1 MDSIVDVLVETT
13 QGSKH
18 KYEYDHQRRA
28 MRLDRR
34 LYSAVSFPA
43 DYGFVAG
50 TEGADGEPLDAL
62 VLLEDP
68 TFPGCWVRARV
79 VGVFWIRYDK
89 EGESRREAKLITVAE
104 GDPNFEEVH
113 DLDQLPDHLLSE
125 LENFFDVYKMLE
137 PGTSPV
143 PDGYEGRQAA
153 LREVEAARDRAG
165 RPPAPE

>member
-1 MDSIVDVLVETT
+1 MEPTVDVVVETT

-18 KYEYDHQRRA
+18 KYEYDHQRGA

-43 DYGFVAG
+43 DYGYK
-50 TEGADGEPLDAL
+50 D
-62 VLLEDP
+62 
-68 TFPGCWVRARV
+68 
-79 VGVFWIRYDK
+79 
-89 EGESRREAKLITVAE
+89 GESRREAKLITVAE
-104 GDPNFEEVH
+104 GDPNFDEVQ
-113 DLDQLPDHLLSE
+113 DLSDLSEHLLAE

-153 LREVEAARDRAG
+153 LREVKAARDRAG
-165 RPPAPE
+165 RSASD

>member
-1 MDSIVDVLVETT
+1 MDPIIDVLIETT

-18 KYEYDHQRRA
+18 KYEYDHERRA

-34 LYSAVSFPA
+34 LYSAVTFPA

-79 VGVFWIRYDK
+79 VGMFWIRYDK
-89 EGESRREAKLITVAE
+89 QG
-104 GDPNFEEVH
+104 
-113 DLDQLPDHLLSE
+113 Q
-125 LENFFDVYKMLE
+125 E
-137 PGTSPV
+137 PGTSPA
-143 PDGYEGRQAA
+143 PDGYDGREAA
-153 LREVEAARDRAG
+153 LREVEAARNRAG
-165 RPPAPE
+165 HPTSE

>member
-1 MDSIVDVLVETT
+1 MDATMDVLVETT

-18 KYEYDHQRRA
+18 EYEYELGA

-89 EGESRREAKLITVAE
+89 EGESRREAKIIAVAE
-104 GDPNFEEVH
+104 GDPNFEEVR
-113 DLDQLPDHLLSE
+113 DLDQLPRHLLAE

-137 PGTSPV
+137 PGTSPA
-143 PDGYEGRQAA
+143 PDGYESQQAA
-153 LREVEAARDRAG
+153 LREVRAARDRADRSG
-165 RPPAPE
+165 PE

>member
-1 MDSIVDVLVETT
+1 MDLIVDVLVETT

-18 KYEYDHQRRA
+18 KYEYDHQLRG

-79 VGVFWIRYDK
+79 VGVFWIRYDND
-89 EGESRREAKLITVAE
+89 GESRREAKLITVAD
-104 GDPNFEEVH
+104 GDPNFEGVQ
-113 DLDQLPDHLLSE
+113 DLEQLPEHLLRE

-137 PGTSPV
+137 PGTSPA

-153 LREVEAARDRAG
+153 LRELKAARDQAG
-165 RPPAPE
+165 QSLSD

>member
-1 MDSIVDVLVETT
+1 MDPIVDVVIETT

-18 KYEYDHQRRA
+18 KYEYDHRLGA

-89 EGESRREAKLITVAE
+89 EGESRREAKIIAVAE
-104 GDPNFEEVH
+104 GDPNFEEVR
-113 DLDQLPDHLLSE
+113 DLDQLPRHLLAE

-137 PGTSPV
+137 PGTSPA
-143 PDGYEGRQAA
+143 PDGYESQQAA
-153 LREVEAARDRAG
+153 LREVRAARDRADRSG
-165 RPPAPE
+165 PE